1 MKFVLHEKRLS
12 YLLVQRNLFLGLV
25 VALLLIAI
33 LQASFLFIKK
43 ERVIISPPELKQG
56 YWVEGDRF
64 SNSYL
69 EEMALFFSHL
79 LLDVS
84 ESNVLPQG
92 EIVLRSVSPEVY
104 GAFKAKLLKDVER
117 LRKQQLTLHFVPRE
131 IEIVGP
137 LAVAITGSLRSY
149 VGANK
154 VTQVQETYKISFT
167 QNRGRLFLEAFE
179 VIQSQQRS
187 DHDEGS

>member
-1 MKFVLHEKRLS
+1 MKFSLHQKRLG
-12 YLLVQRNLFLGLV
+12 YLLVQRNLFLGLTIALV
-25 VALLLIAI
+25 IVAII
-33 LQASFLFIKK
+33 QACFLFTKN
-43 ERVIISPPELKQG
+43 ERIIISPPELQQS

-92 EIVLRSVSPEVY
+92 EILLRYVSSNAY
-104 GAFKAKLLKDVER
+104 GDFKAKLLKDEKR

-131 IEIVGP
+131 VEIIGP
-137 LAVAITGSLRSY
+137 LAVAVTGSLRSY
-149 VGANK
+149 VGSSK
-154 VTQVQETYKISFT
+154 VVQIQETYRVGFSQSK
-167 QNRGRLFLEAFE
+167 GRLFLDSFE
-179 VIQSQQRS
+179 VIKSEQRNEDDATS
-187 DHDEGS
+187 